1 MAKEEKS
8 AAEIYR
14 QERKARIAKAAKKNN
29 KKTYNPQAGKTA
41 GKVLAVIL
49 VLAIISGVTAFA
61 VSYTGL
67 VEKNRTALTVGDV
80 AVSQPEYAYYYTSG
94 YNMILQYAQYG
105 MISYDTST
113 APSKQTYNNVMG
125 EIPDFPE
132 DQTPTWADFFKYYAE
147 NNLKYIKAFLKIA
160 EEKKIT
166 LDDSDKATIDENI
179 ESLASTAKSNNYS
192 VNAYLRMA
200 YGKGVNKQLLRT
212 ILEEQTLAQKVEEAK
227 TEELKA
233 SYTDKQVEKEY
244 KNHTEE
250 FATINY
256 RSYKIAAE
264 KVKGEG
270 DDATESVTDETL
282 AAAKKKADSF
292 AAAVTDEAS
301 FKALAADNEK
311 ADKNKD
317 YKDYIT
323 DDSKTLQEE
332 VTYST
337 FSQSAS
343 DTDLTKWAFNAKTK
357 AGETYVS
364 KGTDG
369 YTVYMMVSPMHKAA
383 DTVTYDVRH
392 ILVKFPEEESS
403 TSSDT
408 ETTTAAGDESTTAA
422 EDSTTKVE
430 TTTKAPEKVDVTTLD
445 TSKYSDV
452 NIYLDVNAD
461 TAKDKATYKKAQDI
475 LEEYLKGD
483 KTAEAFEALQNK
495 YSEDTRDDDGNL
507 KYTVYENTAKGDM
520 VPQFEAWSLA
530 DGRKAGDVGIV
541 ETTYGYHIMYFVKT
555 TTTTWQDTVKS
566 TLAQED
572 LATYQNE
579 VVEGDNVKISG
590 ENDKAITAVADYLD
604 NLAKQTAKNQSSQ
617 ISY

>member
-67 VEKNRTALTVGDV
+67 VQKNRTAITVGDV
-80 AVSQPEYAYYYTSG
+80 AVSQPEYAYYYSSS
-94 YNMILQYAQYG
+94 YQMVANYYASYVG
-105 MISYDTST
+105 YDTSST
-113 APSKQTYNNVMG
+113 PSKQTYSNAMG

-132 DQTPTWADFFKYYAE
+132 DKTPTWADFFKYYAE
-147 NNLKYIKAFLKIA
+147 NNLKYIKAFVKIA
-160 EEKKIT
+160 EEKNIT
-166 LDDSDKATIDENI
+166 LDDSDKAEIEESI
-179 ESLASTAKSNNYS
+179 ESYASTAKNSSYS
-192 VNAYLRMA
+192 LNAYLRLLF
-200 YGKGVNKQLLRT
+200 GKGVNEKLLRK
-212 ILEEQTLAQKVEEAK
+212 ILEEQTLARKVEEAK

-233 SYTDKQVEKEY
+233 SYTDKKVEKEY
-244 KNHTEE
+244 KNHTQE

-256 RSYKIAAE
+256 RSYKVAAE

-270 DDATESVTDETL
+270 DDATEAVTDATM
-282 AAAKKKADSF
+282 AAAKKKADAI
-292 AAAVTDEAS
+292 AAATDETS
-301 FKALAADNEK
+301 FKTLVADNEK
-311 ADKNKD
+311 ASKNKD

-323 DDSKTLQEE
+323 DDSKTLTEE
-332 VTYST
+332 STYSAFT
-337 FSQSAS
+337 QSAS
-343 DTDLTKWAFNAKTK
+343 DTDLAKWAFNAKT
-357 AGETYVS
+357 AVGSTYVL

-392 ILVKFPEEESS
+392 ILVKFPATDESS
-403 TSSDT
+403 ASSDT
-408 ETTTAAGDESTTAA
+408 ETTTAASDESTTKA
-422 EDSTTKVE
+422 EDSTTKAE

-483 KTAEAFEALQNK
+483 KTAEAFEELQNK

-520 VPQFEAWSLA
+520 VPQFEAWALA
-530 DGRKAGDVGIV
+530 KGRKTGDVGIV

-555 TTTTWQDTVKS
+555 TTTTWQDTVKAS
-566 TLAQED
+566 LAQED
-572 LATYQNE
+572 LSTYQNK
-579 VVEGDNVKISG
+579 VVEADNVKIG
-590 ENDKAITAVADYLD
+590 NENDKAITEVQDFLE
-604 NLAKQTAKNQSSQ
+604 NFAKQNAKSQSSQ
-617 ISY
+617 YSY

>member
-105 MISYDTST
+105 MISYDTSST
-113 APSKQTYNNVMG
+113 PSKQTYNNVMG

-132 DQTPTWADFFKYYAE
+132 GQTPTWADFFKYYAE

-160 EEKKIT
+160 EEKNIT
-166 LDDSDKATIDENI
+166 LDDSDKAEIDESI
-179 ESLASTAKSNNYS
+179 ESFASTAKSNSYS
-192 VNAYLRMA
+192 VNAYLRMV
-200 YGKGVNKQLLRT
+200 YGKGVNEKLLRT
-212 ILEEQTLAQKVEEAK
+212 ILEEQALARKVEEAK

-233 SYTDKQVEKEY
+233 SYTEKQVEKEY
-244 KNHTEE
+244 KNHTQE
-250 FATINY
+250 FATINF

-264 KVKGEG
+264 KVKG
-270 DDATESVTDETL
+270 DDDTESVTDATL
-282 AAAKKKADSF
+282 ADAKKKADSF
-292 AAAVTDEAS
+292 AEAVTDEAS
-301 FKALAADNEK
+301 FKDLAAENEK
-311 ADKNKD
+311 AADNKD
-317 YKDYIT
+317 YKLYIT

-332 VTYST
+332 VTYSS

-343 DTDLTKWAFNAKTK
+343 DTDLTSWAFNAKT
-357 AGETYVS
+357 AVGDTYVS

-392 ILVKFPEEESS
+392 ILVKFPTEESSS
-403 TSSDT
+403 TSSDDET
-408 ETTTAAGDESTTAA
+408 TAAADSESTTKAETTTAKAA
-422 EDSTTKVE
+422 EN
-430 TTTKAPEKVDVTTLD
+430 VDVTTID
-445 TSKYSDV
+445 TSKYEGV

-475 LEEYLKGD
+475 LEEYLNGD
-483 KTAEAFEALQNK
+483 KTEASFEELEKK

-507 KYTVYENTAKGDM
+507 SSLIYENTPKGQM
-520 VPQFEAWSLA
+520 VSEFEDWSLA
-530 DGRKAGDVGIV
+530 KGRKAGDVGIV

-555 TTTTWQDTVKS
+555 TTTTWQDTVKA

-572 LATYQNE
+572 LSTYQNE

-590 ENDKAITAVADYLD
+590 ENEKAITAVTDFLD
-604 NLAKQTAKNQSSQ
+604 NLAKQSARNQSSQ
-617 ISY
+617 SSY